1 MKIKKAFITKHYSE
15 RMSDILGHPFYNYHL
30 RLTRD
35 QFHDYMENGL
45 NVKWMN
51 DFLGDKI
58 YYVEVVPCSTPNFT
72 YKGVENPPD
81 ESLFLCRDDID
92 VDFKVFQT
100 NYKDLPIF
108 HLYFDEGCITKRVKK
123 KQNAHFRVGGRN
135 RI

>member
-58 YYVEVVPCSTPNFT
+58 YYVEVVPRGT
-72 YKGVENPPD
+72 PD

-92 VDFKVFQT
+92 VDFKVFST
-100 NYKDLPIF
+100 VYKDLPIF
-108 HLYFDEGCITKRVKK
+108 RLYFDEGCITKRVKK
-123 KQNAHFRVGGRN
+123 KKEGETK
-135 RI
+135 